1 VVLFV
6 LLCSYYQYFDGRC
19 KKRTVFIVSTL
30 FINLDGTSR
39 AQMLNMH
46 FQYLKVANVRVRYLA
61 TESKGDPVL
70 LIHGLGGSIESWLNN
85 FEAISS
91 HNLQVIALDLPGFG
105 LSDKPKIT
113 FNIEYYSKFI
123 SKFIRR
129 LRIDSRSLC
138 IVGNSLG
145 GHIAAEFAI
154 NYPLAVSKLVLVS
167 PAGALPVS
175 FKGTPELRNY
185 LNIVKAKTVQ
195 QVRRDLL
202 GIDKNVKSIE
212 YNYAKMFFQRLKLPR
227 AKEAFMSAFSGSA
240 HAPRLTGRLHKIKAK
255 TLLIWGKDDQMI
267 PVNFLHPFIKM
278 KNCRVIL
285 LENCGHSVHMN
296 SSMLFNKFVI
306 DFLKE

>member
-1 VVLFV
+1 MFV
-6 LLCSYYQYFDGRC
+6 LLCAYYQYFGGRY
-19 KKRTVFIVSTL
+19 KKRTVFIVITL

-46 FQYLKVANVRVRYLA
+46 FQYMKVANVRVRYVA

-85 FEAISS
+85 VEAISS
-91 HNLQVIALDLPGFG
+91 RNLQVIALDLPGFG
-105 LSDKPKIT
+105 LSDKPKIAY
-113 FNIEYYSKFI
+113 NIEYYSKFI

-138 IVGNSLG
+138 IIGNSLG

-175 FKGTPELRNY
+175 FKGTPELHNY
-185 LNIVKAKTVQ
+185 INIVKAKTVQ

-240 HAPRLTGRLHKIKAK
+240 HAPRLNDRLHKIKAK

-267 PVNFLHPFIKM
+267 PVKFLHPFIKM

-296 SSMLFNKFVI
+296 SSTLFNKFVI